1 MQVEDVARICFAS
14 RRATEG
20 QRHLSVGHRLLG
32 QVIVDDEHMT
42 SRVLRTC
49 GLAVFAVVDEVLA
62 HCSTGHRRDVL
73 QRSGIGSR
81 CGHDDRVL
89 HGVVALKSLHN
100 AGNRGSLLTDRNID
114 ADHVFVFLV
123 DDGVD
128 GDSGLTGLA
137 VANDKFALATSDRNH
152 GVDSHDTGLH
162 RLVNRLA
169 ADNARS
175 LELDRAGAFGLDLAL
190 AVDRHTER
198 VHDTAEQAFAG
209 RNLHDAARS
218 ADLIIFLDC
227 GDVTEKNG
235 ADLILFEVLGQA
247 EHGLTVGSDE
257 LEKLASH
264 RVLQTVNTSD
274 AVADLDDGTDLAG
287 INAHFK
293 GGQLLTQRFVNG
305 LCGNFSH

>member
-1 MQVEDVARICFAS
+1 M
-14 RRATEG
+14 
-20 QRHLSVGHRLLG
+20 
-32 QVIVDDEHMT
+32 
-42 SRVLRTC
+42 
-49 GLAVFAVVDEVLA
+49 
-62 HCSTGHRRDVL
+62 
-73 QRSGIGSR
+73 
-81 CGHDDRVL
+81 
-89 HGVVALKSLHN
+89 
-100 AGNRGSLLTDRNID
+100 
-114 ADHVFVFLV
+114 V

-152 GVDSHDTGLH
+152 GVDSHDAGLH

-175 LELDRAGAFGLDLAL
+175 LELDRAGAFGLDFAL
-190 AVDRHTER
+190 AVDRHAER
-198 VHDTAEQAFAG
+198 VHDAAEQAFAG
-209 RNLHDAARS
+209 RNLHDAARG